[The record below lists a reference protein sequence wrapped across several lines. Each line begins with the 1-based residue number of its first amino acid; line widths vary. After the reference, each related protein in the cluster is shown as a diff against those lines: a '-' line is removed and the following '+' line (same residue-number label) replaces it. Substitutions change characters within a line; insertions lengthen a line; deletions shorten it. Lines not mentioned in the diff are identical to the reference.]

1 MIDMHIH
8 STYSDGTKNVV
19 EILQLAQ
26 ELGLKAISF
35 TDHEC
40 CDAYEELEKID
51 IDKYYDGKIVT
62 GIELKSQY
70 KDIVLDILGYGID
83 YKKMKNYIAECYKGI
98 TRANIQA
105 NQLKK
110 YYDIGLNNGLVLK
123 PIEELKWNKE
133 KEWASLVFYNEL
145 KSHIENKEKVS
156 KDLWESFENFRTN
169 HYHIK
174 GDMFYINKAKDY
186 PKIENILEII
196 HKSGGKAFIAHIFQ
210 YKEIEDKL
218 LELENILE
226 KYNIDGIE
234 CYHSIFTLEES
245 EKLLK
250 FAKEHKLLISGGSDY
265 HGDNKPNISLG
276 IGKGNLNIPDEIIGN
291 FKFIIQI

>member
-1 MIDMHIH
+1 M
-8 STYSDGTKNVV
+8 
-19 EILQLAQ
+19 
-26 ELGLKAISF
+26 
-35 TDHEC
+35 
-40 CDAYEELEKID
+40 YEN
-51 IDKYYDGKIVT
+51 
-62 GIELKSQY
+62 
-70 KDIVLDILGYGID
+70 ILGYEID

-98 TRANIQA
+98 TRASIQEK
-105 NQLKK
+105 QLRE

-145 KSHIENKEKVS
+145 KSHIENKEKVA

-218 LELENILE
+218 LELENMLE

-234 CYHSIFTLEES
+234 CYHSIFTLEEN
-245 EKLLK
+245 EKILK

-291 FKFIIQI
+291 FKFIKQI